1 MQTRIADPQP
11 GVNVL
16 TTGLMVI
23 YFYLFFVA
31 LPLLSPLRNLGLL
44 EPALIRNAVLPPL
57 VILIIF
63 SVGLRRVL
71 KVKSALQLVLL
82 IMFFQAMA
90 VGLGNIIVDNSYRNY
105 FSHLFQ
111 TSSAYV
117 LLMVGWITY
126 RSWSE
131 KFWKVLVF
139 SALVAAFI
147 SSAVTINALGRG
159 EIGRF
164 YTAAYGFILV
174 SAYAANSSSTIAF
187 ASFLGVI
194 ISNKRAVV
202 LSVLAIVFFR
212 IIGADGQM
220 RERASLSRLV
230 KKIFTFFAVAVV
242 IFSLSYVAIQWLER
256 NPSTGLG
263 LAYSISVNRLEQVV
277 HALAA
282 SDAMN
287 DASAGRLLEI
297 EAVLATMDSMSYLV
311 GNGAGWQVQLES
323 GREVQNIH
331 FTPLSLV
338 AVYGGITTAV
348 FYVGSLVIYF
358 RFILRGQAALS
369 LTEKMAPFYF
379 VGALVHS
386 FFAYSLFIDWM
397 FFFFI
402 GVMARSLKE
411 SRRIRPRVA
420 QWQG

>member
-1 MQTRIADPQP
+1 MRIAGPKRD
-11 GVNVL
+11 VNTL
-16 TTGLMVI
+16 TTGLMAI
-23 YFYLFFVA
+23 SFYFFFVV

-44 EPALIRNAVLPPL
+44 EPGLIRNAVLPPL
-57 VILIIF
+57 LILIIF
-63 SVGLRRVL
+63 SVGVGRIL
-71 KVKSALQLVLL
+71 KVKSVLQLILI

-90 VGLGNIIVDNSYRNY
+90 VGLGNIIVDDSYRSY

-111 TSSAYV
+111 ISSAYV
-117 LLMVGWITY
+117 LLMVGWMTY

-131 KFWKVLVF
+131 NFWKALVL

-147 SSAVTINALGRG
+147 SSAVTINALEQG

-174 SAYAANSSSTIAF
+174 SAFAANSSSTIAF

-212 IIGADGQM
+212 IVGADGQM
-220 RERASLSRLV
+220 RERASLSRLM
-230 KKIFTFFAVAVV
+230 KKMVTFFTVAVV
-242 IFSLSYVAIQWLER
+242 IFSLSYVIIQWLER

-263 LAYSISVNRLEQVV
+263 LAYSISVNRFEQVV

-282 SDAMN
+282 PDAIN

-297 EAVLATMDSMSYLV
+297 EAVLADMGSMSYLV

-338 AVYGGITTAV
+338 AVYGGIATAV
-348 FYVGSLVIYF
+348 FYVGSLAIYF
-358 RFILRGQAALS
+358 GFILRRQETLS

-411 SRRIRPRVA
+411 SRRMRPRVA